1 MVEYIPIAVA
11 FKKKWGSKVWIKE
24 FTDQRTPDK
33 IISKRSNKL
42 PKGSEIL
49 EIGVGSMY
57 YEKFKKKYGN
67 KS

>member
-1 MVEYIPIAVA
+1 MVTYIPIAVA
-11 FKKKWGSKVWIKE
+11 FKKKWGSKVWVKE

-49 EIGVGSMY
+49 EIGVGSGF
-57 YEKFKKKYGN
+57 YEKYIKKYG
-67 KS
+67 K